1 VIPVVAGSRRKAA
14 GTCAEGSDLFTVGL
28 RENVFALYA
37 GLISSGY
44 DLFELAADDPVHIV
58 IEEIRR
64 MQWPEPVTAY
74 FAKARKEGGGVNPYW
89 PRAAMLLM
97 VSFYAESSHN
107 QGLPCVSCH
116 TDGTCGSAAVQV
128 QELTSEKEWK
138 MSVKAQLDR
147 FPVSPEAKSSG
158 VFEWLLGFADIWH
171 QMRSLDSFARLWT
184 KYRTVMDS
192 SIDQFYET
200 TRDSIRLFTNV
211 LGVAPQGLPAICVI
225 PNPLQAPQ
233 VADFVRKDGVVYVIV
248 AAPRPSAIIHELL
261 HDVFEPGIEAA
272 KHKIAQ
278 FSHLLE
284 PVYGQMVKMQYAWD
298 MSPDSW
304 LRVFEE
310 NFMRAASIWVE
321 HAPGMPGADSKEDAP
336 ARAHAH
342 ALTHAQE
349 GFVYVPV
356 MVTMFL
362 KEWHGLDGI
371 GVFMDKVL
379 EVCDSLDSLRHLP

>member
-1 VIPVVAGSRRKAA
+1 
-14 GTCAEGSDLFTVGL
+14 
-28 RENVFALYA
+28 
-37 GLISSGY
+37 
-44 DLFELAADDPVHIV
+44 
-58 IEEIRR
+58 
-64 MQWPEPVTAY
+64 
-74 FAKARKEGGGVNPYW
+74 
-89 PRAAMLLM
+89 
-97 VSFYAESSHN
+97 
-107 QGLPCVSCH
+107 
-116 TDGTCGSAAVQV
+116 
-128 QELTSEKEWK
+128 
-138 MSVKAQLDR
+138 
-147 FPVSPEAKSSG
+147 
-158 VFEWLLGFADIWH
+158 
-171 QMRSLDSFARLWT
+171 MRSLDSFARLWT

-211 LGVAPQGLPAICVI
+211 LGVAPQG
-225 PNPLQAPQ
+225 
-233 VADFVRKDGVVYVIV
+233 
-248 AAPRPSAIIHELL
+248 ELL